1 MYLFIFHIEKE
12 KISMVNPEYIITTD
26 SNTELPLSIAK
37 AYSVP
42 FVPMDYLIGGQEFF
56 YDLGENTDF
65 KAFFAAVRSGQIPS
79 TSTYPPQYYV
89 EFWRPMLEAGKD
101 ILHIAFSSNL
111 SAAFRYLSE
120 AIEELKTLYPDRQVV
135 AVDTRSIS
143 GGAAMLVYGALQRY
157 GEGASLEDVRAWL
170 DATIPFAN
178 HWFTVND
185 LNHLRRGGRL
195 STTTAIVGSVL
206 NIKPIL
212 TLNKEGKIVPFD
224 KVMGRRKALNY
235 LADKA
240 KELAV
245 DPEHNAYIILHG
257 DCLEEAQ
264 ELKAM
269 IEAAVPFRECF
280 LQFVGP
286 VIGTH
291 AGPDVM
297 GLCFI
302 GKERMD

>member
-1 MYLFIFHIEKE
+1 MMLEQD
-12 KISMVNPEYIITTD
+12 YIITTD
-26 SNTELPLSIAK
+26 SNSELPLSIAK
-37 AYSVP
+37 AYHVP
-42 FVPMDYLIGGQEFF
+42 FVPMDYLLGGQEYF

-101 ILHIAFSSNL
+101 VLHIAFSSNL
-111 SAAFRYLSE
+111 SAAYRFLSE
-120 AIEELKTLYPDRQVV
+120 AIEELTILYPQRRVV
-135 AVDTRSIS
+135 AVDTKSIS
-143 GGAAMLVYGALQRY
+143 GGMAILVYCALQRKAD
-157 GEGASLEDVRAWL
+157 GASLDDVSAWL
-170 DATIPFAN
+170 QANIPYAN

-195 STTTAIVGSVL
+195 SATTAIVGSVL

-212 TLNKEGKIVPFD
+212 TLNKHGKIVPAD
-224 KVMGRRKALNY
+224 KVMGRRKAINY

-240 KELAV
+240 RELAV

-269 IEAAVPFRECF
+269 IEASVPFKECF

-297 GLCFI
+297 GLCFM
-302 GKERMD
+302 GKERID